1 MVVTICLSAWG
12 VDEVSYLR
20 TYLYGYTNV
29 DVVVEDGGGV
39 NYQNFG

>member
-20 TYLYGYTNV
+20 TYLYTNV